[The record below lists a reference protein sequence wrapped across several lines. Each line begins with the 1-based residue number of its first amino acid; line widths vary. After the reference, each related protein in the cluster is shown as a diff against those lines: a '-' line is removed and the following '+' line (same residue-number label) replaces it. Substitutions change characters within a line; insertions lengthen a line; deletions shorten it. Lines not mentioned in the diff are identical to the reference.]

1 MRRTTILTFCFSS
14 QRSFI
19 CNFADMDVNM
29 DRVIQLRTGDS
40 NPKVILNITAYP
52 APESYEWWSDGHRHV
67 SLKHRVLSSTR
78 NFHQV
83 ALQLGVVNHSLVGNH
98 NHSLRIKHRVGHRV
112 IPVVF
117 RDGGWEDDNDINS
130 AGKFNQI
137 LLIWES
143 KIWKINFSFSCRL
156 ISVTKQ
162 NNSEVLSLNCWQR
175 DRRNK
180 TKDILRKNFPSM
192 TQSTHKIKF
201 ITAYH
206 VHASQLW
213 NMCTHEAIINN
224 SISKR
229 QIFILFL
236 FFRKRNSVDHDSCC
250 CRTGDVPDNYD
261 YCGRGVAK
269 ENSIPKKVNLFWEI
283 SQTTWSLV

>member
-1 MRRTTILTFCFSS
+1 MKEAFFLWVGKSSSWKQWKLQYLGIFYQHYKTCSSHYRLQESIMRRAIILFFRFSPQGS
-14 QRSFI
+14 YTR
-19 CNFADMDVNM
+19 NFADMDVNM

-117 RDGGWEDDNDINS
+117 RDGSWDDDNDINS

-143 KIWKINFSFSCRL
+143 KTRKINFFFSCRL
-156 ISVTKQ
+156 ITVT
-162 NNSEVLSLNCWQR
+162 E
-175 DRRNK
+175 
-180 TKDILRKNFPSM
+180 TK
-192 TQSTHKIKF
+192 
-201 ITAYH
+201 
-206 VHASQLW
+206 
-213 NMCTHEAIINN
+213 
-224 SISKR
+224 
-229 QIFILFL
+229 
-236 FFRKRNSVDHDSCC
+236 
-250 CRTGDVPDNYD
+250 
-261 YCGRGVAK
+261 
-269 ENSIPKKVNLFWEI
+269 
-283 SQTTWSLV
+283 